1 MMNNVPGPGTILDGA
16 AVRLTG
22 LHKNFGHIEA
32 VRGVDLDIAP
42 GEVALS
48 SG

>member
-1 MMNNVPGPGTILDGA
+1 MMNNVAGAGTFLDGD

-22 LHKNFGHIEA
+22 LHKNFGHIKA

>member
-1 MMNNVPGPGTILDGA
+1 MMNNVAGAGTFLDGA

-22 LHKNFGHIEA
+22 LHKNFGHIKA